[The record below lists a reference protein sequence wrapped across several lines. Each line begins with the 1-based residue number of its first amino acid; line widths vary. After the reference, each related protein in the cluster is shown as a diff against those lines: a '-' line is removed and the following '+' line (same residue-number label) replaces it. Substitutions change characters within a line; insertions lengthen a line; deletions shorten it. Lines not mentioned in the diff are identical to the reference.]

1 MKSESKEAI
10 SLKTIVLFIR
20 SGKMI
25 DLTFKFD
32 FYIKDLIRK
41 LEMLWTVTLNDGTV
55 VYSDYDRYEEAP
67 WHRLVKYCRETKL
80 YPVKVKNL
88 MFGAPEMVLLEN
100 QEGLDGLFIK
110 RGCIKDIE
118 IDSGNGNSISYK
130 KLVAGVYNPVTNKI
144 DVKKFCWP
152 ENELEPLQETRLLTL
167 ENLEDMFFIDGQEKD
182 RKKAILLADDRRAM

>member
-1 MKSESKEAI
+1 
-10 SLKTIVLFIR
+10 
-20 SGKMI
+20 MI

-130 KLVAGVYNPVTNKI
+130 KLVAGVYNTVTNKI

-182 RKKAILLADDRRAM
+182 RKKAILLADNRRAM